1 MSDFLSSRQTAA
13 NTEMWIRGRS
23 SARLPLMHD
32 RERERR
38 LDARVADDVVRAEYV
53 VPTLRVRDLSASGL
67 YLLDPNPLQDGQIIE
82 LRLYLGSSEP
92 LEVRGMVRRAD
103 SGLGMAIEF
112 TRISAADRHRIKQY
126 IAAVDPKTARES
138 DDLF

>member
-1 MSDFLSSRQTAA
+1 
-13 NTEMWIRGRS
+13 
-23 SARLPLMHD
+23 MHD

-38 LDARVADDVVRAEYV
+38 LDARVADDVVRAEFV
-53 VPTLRVRDLSASGL
+53 VPTLRVRDLSVSGL

-82 LRLYLGSSEP
+82 LRLYLGSGEP

-112 TRISAADRHRIKQY
+112 TRISAADRHRIKQH
-126 IAAVDPKTARES
+126 IAVVDPKAAGES